1 MKYCAKCG
9 KQLEDEACFCSSCG
23 ANLSDVEVTNNADVK
38 NEQQTVAS
46 EKNSQEGVKQE
57 NKKSD
62 ALNEYVK
69 MQQQAEEK
77 KLSILAIV
85 FAFVAPIVGIILG
98 IVGLTK
104 NNGSSIY
111 RSRFILA
118 IVLAVVLQ
126 VLSLILSVVLSIFF
140 EALLYELAYG
150 LSEIF
155 I

>member
-46 EKNSQEGVKQE
+46 ENNSQEGVKQE

-85 FAFVAPIVGIILG
+85 FAFVVPIVGIILG

-104 NNGSSIY
+104 NNGSIY

-140 EALLYELAYG
+140 EALIYELVYG
-150 LSEIF
+150 LSEIL